1 MSTDRDSMYRR
12 HDPALGGAPDRTITD
27 HDRGVTGSMTDAN

>member
-1 MSTDRDSMYRR
+1 MYRR

-27 HDRGVTGSMTDAN
+27 HDRGVMGSMTDAN